1 MEKKSTIN
9 EIINFAVES
18 PDIPHLYANGF
29 ISAIG
34 NGDTL
39 LVLQQTGRPIA
50 TLNLSFTVAKTLV
63 QKLGGI
69 IENLEKASGND
80 IMTTSDLDEALK
92 KTKKGNN
99 GKKE

>member
-1 MEKKSTIN
+1 MEKKLTVDEVN
-9 EIINFAVES
+9 LAVDS

-39 LVLQQTGRPIA
+39 LVFRQTGRPIA

-63 QKLGGI
+63 KKLGAI
-69 IENLEKASGND
+69 IEDLEKNSGNN
-80 IMTTSDLDEALK
+80 IMTTSDLDEVLK
-92 KTKKGNN
+92 KTKKIKN
-99 GKKE
+99 GKS

>member
-1 MEKKSTIN
+1 MEKKLTVD
-9 EIINFAVES
+9 EIITFAVDS

-50 TLNLSFTVAKTLV
+50 TLNLSFTVAKTLA
-63 QKLGGI
+63 QKLGAV
-69 IENLEKASGND
+69 IENLEKDSGNN

-92 KTKKGNN
+92 KTKKRKI

>member
-1 MEKKSTIN
+1 MEEKLKVDDVIK
-9 EIINFAVES
+9 FAVDS

-39 LVLQQTGRPIA
+39 LVFQQTGRPIA

-63 QKLGGI
+63 KKLGAI
-69 IENLEKASGND
+69 IEDLEKNSGNT
-80 IMTTSDLDEALK
+80 IMTTGDLDEVLR
-92 KTKKGNN
+92 KTKKIKN
-99 GKKE
+99 GKHE